1 MTSLSRTVRGR
12 IAAAGVAAFTAVVV
26 AVTWS
31 SVTDAAW
38 VSNEWVHAGDPD
50 GQAGMR
56 TVDCAAPDG
65 AYATRGNGRVLSG
78 SALGIDLDTLAQVTG
93 VETTNDGSRAQ
104 VSPGTATDS
113 GEDGYSNPL
122 NVVVLQ
128 ALELDLTEVLQLPL
142 DNSTGVLGQY
152 GQAQSTGLS
161 SAGAG
166 FVDDTGAISVKPGG
180 GYPQLGTLRL
190 SSLLDSLGYDLG
202 TVLSGVAD
210 VSLEIGAVAG
220 RASLDGCDY
229 MWGADIEDVLDREYL
244 AAGLVTEIDSPTVG
258 TLSQTVSGLVTTLN
272 GAVAG
277 LVGNG
282 GVASELLTGL
292 LGVVDLGVVSTSQSE
307 ITGATIDL
315 TAVSDLATATRS
327 DEAGAVAVNFGEGTI
342 RIDTAAL
349 LARAYPDEYGNGLNG
364 LDPNTNILDDPA
376 VVEELS
382 EALTE
387 VLADWVDAVDDAV
400 QAALDGLRI
409 EAQLVVS
416 VILLSTV
423 NIAIDASLD
432 ELEAGDGINAT
443 GGLVLSGLVNGA
455 TGLIGPVLAGIIR
468 GTLPDVSA
476 TLSSL
481 DLAVDPLVEVV
492 ADVYSALFLDGIVA
506 VTVNAQNDPS
516 TGDAEPADWAGLP
529 DGRYDVAALRI
540 GVLDALGDAD
550 VRLYLGRASVGMTC
564 SIATAEQ
571 ECAGY

>member
-50 GQAGMR
+50 GQEGMR

-166 FVDDTGAISVKPGG
+166 FVDGTGAISVKPGG

-416 VILLSTV
+416 VIPLSTV

-468 GTLPDVSA
+468 GALPAVSA
-476 TLSSL
+476 TLSEL

>member
-50 GQAGMR
+50 GQEGMR

-166 FVDDTGAISVKPGG
+166 FVDGTGAISVKPGG

-468 GTLPDVSA
+468 GALPAVSA
-476 TLSSL
+476 TLSEL

>member
-38 VSNEWVHAGDPD
+38 VSNEWVHAGDLD
-50 GQAGMR
+50 GQAGMG

-65 AYATRGNGRVLSG
+65 AYATRSNGRVLSG

-202 TVLSGVAD
+202 TVFSGVAD

-416 VILLSTV
+416 VILLPTV

-468 GTLPDVSA
+468 GTLPAVSA

>member
-166 FVDDTGAISVKPGG
+166 FVDGTGAISVKPGG

-416 VILLSTV
+416 VILSPTV

-468 GTLPDVSA
+468 GALPAVSA
-476 TLSSL
+476 TLSEL

>member
-38 VSNEWVHAGDPD
+38 VSNEWVHAGDLD

-166 FVDDTGAISVKPGG
+166 FVDGTGAISVKPGG

-416 VILLSTV
+416 VVLLPTV

-468 GTLPDVSA
+468 GALPAVSA
-476 TLSSL
+476 TLSEL

>member
-166 FVDDTGAISVKPGG
+166 FVDGTGAISVKPGG

-277 LVGNG
+277 LVGNS

-315 TAVSDLATATRS
+315 TAVSDLAIATRS

-443 GGLVLSGLVNGA
+443 GGLGLTVLVNGA

-468 GTLPDVSA
+468 GTLPAVSA

>member
-50 GQAGMR
+50 GQEGMR

-166 FVDDTGAISVKPGG
+166 FVDGTGAISVKPGG

>member
-38 VSNEWVHAGDPD
+38 VSNEWVHAGDLD

-166 FVDDTGAISVKPGG
+166 FVDDTGAISAKPGG

-443 GGLVLSGLVNGA
+443 GGLVLSDLVNGA

-468 GTLPDVSA
+468 GTLPAVSA

>member
-38 VSNEWVHAGDPD
+38 VSNEWVHAGDLD

-113 GEDGYSNPL
+113 GEEGYSNPL

-166 FVDDTGAISVKPGG
+166 FVDGTGAISVKPGG

>member
-166 FVDDTGAISVKPGG
+166 FVDGTGAISVKPGG

-277 LVGNG
+277 LVGNS

-315 TAVSDLATATRS
+315 TAVSDLAIATRS

-468 GTLPDVSA
+468 GTLPAVSA

-492 ADVYSALFLDGIVA
+492 ADVYSTLFLDGIVA

>member
-38 VSNEWVHAGDPD
+38 VSNEWVHAGDLD

-166 FVDDTGAISVKPGG
+166 FVDGTGAISVKPGG

-277 LVGNG
+277 LVGNS

-315 TAVSDLATATRS
+315 TAVSDLAIATRS

-416 VILLSTV
+416 VILLPTV

-468 GTLPDVSA
+468 GTLPAVSA

>member
-38 VSNEWVHAGDPD
+38 VSNEWVHAGDLD

-166 FVDDTGAISVKPGG
+166 FVDGTGAISVKPGG

-315 TAVSDLATATRS
+315 TAVSDLAIATRS

-416 VILLSTV
+416 VILLPTV

-468 GTLPDVSA
+468 GTLPAVSA

>member
-38 VSNEWVHAGDPD
+38 VSNEWVHAGDLD

-166 FVDDTGAISVKPGG
+166 FVDGTGAISVKPGG

-277 LVGNG
+277 LVGNS

-315 TAVSDLATATRS
+315 TAVSDLAIATRS

-468 GTLPDVSA
+468 GTLPAVSA

>member
-166 FVDDTGAISVKPGG
+166 FVDGTGAISVKPGG

-468 GTLPDVSA
+468 GTLPAVSA

>member
-166 FVDDTGAISVKPGG
+166 FVDGTGAISVKPGG

-292 LGVVDLGVVSTSQSE
+292 LGVVDLGVVSSSQSE

-416 VILLSTV
+416 VVLSPTV

-468 GTLPDVSA
+468 GALPAVSA
-476 TLSSL
+476 TLSEL

-564 SIATAEQ
+564 SIATAER

>member
-38 VSNEWVHAGDPD
+38 VSNEWVHAGDLD

-468 GTLPDVSA
+468 GALPAVSA
-476 TLSSL
+476 TLSEL

>member
-38 VSNEWVHAGDPD
+38 VSNEWVHAGDLD

-166 FVDDTGAISVKPGG
+166 FVDGTGAISVKPGG

-416 VILLSTV
+416 VIPLSTV

-443 GGLVLSGLVNGA
+443 GGLGLSGLVNGA

-468 GTLPDVSA
+468 GALPAVSA
-476 TLSSL
+476 TLSEL

-564 SIATAEQ
+564 SIATAERG
-571 ECAGY
+571 CAGY

>member
-166 FVDDTGAISVKPGG
+166 FVDGTGAISVKPGG

-443 GGLVLSGLVNGA
+443 GGLGLTVLVNGA

-468 GTLPDVSA
+468 GTLPAVSA

>member
-38 VSNEWVHAGDPD
+38 VSNEWVHAGDLD

-166 FVDDTGAISVKPGG
+166 FVDGTGAISVKPGG
-180 GYPQLGTLRL
+180 GYPRLGTLRL

-277 LVGNG
+277 LVGNS

-315 TAVSDLATATRS
+315 TAVSDLAIATRS

-416 VILLSTV
+416 VILLPTV

-468 GTLPDVSA
+468 GTLPAVSA

>member
-166 FVDDTGAISVKPGG
+166 FVDGTGAISVKPGG

-315 TAVSDLATATRS
+315 TAASDLATATRS

-416 VILLSTV
+416 VILVPTV

-443 GGLVLSGLVNGA
+443 GGLGLSGLVNGA

-468 GTLPDVSA
+468 GALPAVSA

>member
-50 GQAGMR
+50 GQAGTR

-113 GEDGYSNPL
+113 GEEGYSNPL

-166 FVDDTGAISVKPGG
+166 FVDGTGAISVKPGG

>member
-38 VSNEWVHAGDPD
+38 VSNEWVHAGDLD

-166 FVDDTGAISVKPGG
+166 FVDGTGAISVKPGG

-292 LGVVDLGVVSTSQSE
+292 LGVVDLGVVSSSQSE

-468 GTLPDVSA
+468 GALPAVSA

>member
-50 GQAGMR
+50 GQEGMR

-166 FVDDTGAISVKPGG
+166 FVDGTGAISVKPGG

-229 MWGADIEDVLDREYL
+229 MWGADIKDVLDREYL

-416 VILLSTV
+416 VIPLSTV

-468 GTLPDVSA
+468 GALPAVSA
-476 TLSSL
+476 TLSEL

>member
-166 FVDDTGAISVKPGG
+166 FVDGTGAISVKPGG

-277 LVGNG
+277 LVGNS

-416 VILLSTV
+416 VILLPTV

-468 GTLPDVSA
+468 GTLPAVSA

>member
-38 VSNEWVHAGDPD
+38 VSNEWVHAGDLD

-166 FVDDTGAISVKPGG
+166 FVDGTGAISVKPGG

-277 LVGNG
+277 LVGNS

-315 TAVSDLATATRS
+315 TAVSDLAIATRS

-416 VILLSTV
+416 VIPLSTV

-468 GTLPDVSA
+468 GALPAVSA
-476 TLSSL
+476 TLSEL

>member
-50 GQAGMR
+50 GQEGMR

-166 FVDDTGAISVKPGG
+166 FVDGTGAISVKPGG

-416 VILLSTV
+416 VILLPTV

-468 GTLPDVSA
+468 GTLPAVSA

>member
-50 GQAGMR
+50 GQEGMR

-166 FVDDTGAISVKPGG
+166 FVDGTGAISVKPGG

-443 GGLVLSGLVNGA
+443 GGLVLSDLVNGA

-468 GTLPDVSA
+468 GTLPAVSA

>member
-38 VSNEWVHAGDPD
+38 VSNEWVHAGDLD

-166 FVDDTGAISVKPGG
+166 FVDGTGAISVKPGG

-416 VILLSTV
+416 VVLLPTV

-455 TGLIGPVLAGIIR
+455 TELIGPVLAGIIR
-468 GTLPDVSA
+468 GTLPAVSA
-476 TLSSL
+476 TLSEL

>member
-38 VSNEWVHAGDPD
+38 VSNEWVHAGDLD

-166 FVDDTGAISVKPGG
+166 FVDGTGAISVKPGG

-416 VILLSTV
+416 VIPLSTV

-468 GTLPDVSA
+468 GTLPAVSA

>member
-38 VSNEWVHAGDPD
+38 VSNEWVHARDPD

-166 FVDDTGAISVKPGG
+166 FVDGTGAISVKPGG

-229 MWGADIEDVLDREYL
+229 MWGADIKDVLDREYL

-416 VILLSTV
+416 VIPLSTV

-468 GTLPDVSA
+468 GALPAVSA

>member
-166 FVDDTGAISVKPGG
+166 FVDGTGAISVKPGG

-468 GTLPDVSA
+468 GTLPAVSA

-492 ADVYSALFLDGIVA
+492 ADVYSTLFLDGIVA